1 MGITKMIKLDLLPTD
16 DILDVSR
23 AFQDGH
29 SFVASVAIKS
39 LLRDSDGVASFR
51 ISDDDIISLIKEK
64 GHHIVSDFY
73 QIDVD
78 DLIAIKNK
86 FVQPYTNDTSEMTE
100 EQKVDK
106 VYYDILVERID
117 RLLYFANEYQK
128 SVIFIEE

>member
-1 MGITKMIKLDLLPTD
+1 MIKLDLLSTD

-23 AFQDGH
+23 AFNDGH

-39 LLRDSDGVASFR
+39 LLRDSDGMASFR

-64 GHHIVSDFY
+64 GHHIVGDFY
-73 QIDVD
+73 HIDVN
-78 DLIAIKNK
+78 DLIAIKDK
-86 FVQPYTNDTSEMTE
+86 FVQPYTNDTSEMTQ
-100 EQKVDK
+100 EQKETK

>member
-1 MGITKMIKLDLLPTD
+1 MIKLDLLPTD
-16 DILDVSR
+16 DITDVSR
-23 AFQDGH
+23 AFNDGH
-29 SFVASVAIKS
+29 SFVAGLAIKS
-39 LLRDSDGVASFR
+39 LLRDSDSVASFF
-51 ISDDDIISLIKEK
+51 ISNDDIISLIKEK
-64 GHHIVSDFY
+64 GHHIVGDFY
-73 QIDVD
+73 QIDVN
-78 DLIAIKNK
+78 DLTAIKDK

>member
-1 MGITKMIKLDLLPTD
+1 MIKLDLLPTD
-16 DILDVSR
+16 DIADVSR
-23 AFQDGH
+23 AFNDGH
-29 SFVASVAIKS
+29 SFVAGLAIKS
-39 LLRDSDGVASFR
+39 LLRDSDSVASFF
-51 ISDDDIISLIKEK
+51 ISNDDIISLIKEK
-64 GHHIVSDFY
+64 GHHIVGDFY
-73 QIDVD
+73 QIDVN
-78 DLIAIKNK
+78 DLTAIKDK